1 MAAAGR
7 DDDFHRGETTYEH
20 WVGDPTAAHPNLGT
34 IAQPPYYALP
44 IHVASSGTKGGP
56 RTNARGEVLDIRGR
70 VIDGLYAAGNVM
82 AGISGPGYFGGGG
95 TIGLGMTWGY
105 ICGINAAA
113 AAKAA
118 AGATARAV
126 R

>member
-1 MAAAGR
+1 
-7 DDDFHRGETTYEH
+7 
-20 WVGDPTAAHPNLGT
+20 
-34 IAQPPYYALP
+34 
-44 IHVASSGTKGGP
+44 
-56 RTNARGEVLDIRGR
+56 
-70 VIDGLYAAGNVM
+70 
-82 AGISGPGYFGGGG
+82 
-95 TIGLGMTWGY
+95 MTWGY